1 MLIIRI
7 IHYINDVVTRD
18 QTMAFIVSLG
28 WLVSGWANLV
38 QVLVLPLADFA
49 VGWEVAALREA
60 AGEGE
65 AKEALQEALFG

>member
-1 MLIIRI
+1 MGAGAAEAIACLQKKKRTSRKY
-7 IHYINDVVTRD
+7 HCD
-18 QTMAFIVSLG
+18 G
-28 WLVSGWANLV
+28 ANLV

-49 VGWEVAALREA
+49 VGWEAAAPREA

>member
-1 MLIIRI
+1 
-7 IHYINDVVTRD
+7 
-18 QTMAFIVSLG
+18 MAEAAEAIARLQKKKRMSRKYHCNG
-28 WLVSGWANLV
+28 GNLV